1 MGGGQSAV
9 STGDGKYKGAQATSE
24 SLHLLGKDDLLGIP
38 LLLFC
43 HVKVQQEGI
52 ILLHQTSNLLAS

>member
-52 ILLHQTSNLLAS
+52 ILLH